1 MSVSRTRKKRALE
14 MGGGRHLFLRFLALH
29 LLIKGTVLTY
39 WRCISNKTK
48 FYLHGTYI
56 LTRKDRK

>member
-1 MSVSRTRKKRALE
+1 